1 MLARRRIG
9 PGEERVKHGRYSKSG
24 KRNTHR
30 GLRQVLDKPWLVR
43 LQDDSG
49 RRESMSSYKRI
60 IVPT

>member
-1 MLARRRIG
+1 M
-9 PGEERVKHGRYSKSG
+9 KHGRYSKSG

-30 GLRQVLDKPWLVR
+30 ELRQVLDKPWLVR

>member
-1 MLARRRIG
+1 MKR
-9 PGEERVKHGRYSKSG
+9 GRCSKSS

-30 GLRQVLDKPWLVR
+30 ELRQVLDKLWLVR